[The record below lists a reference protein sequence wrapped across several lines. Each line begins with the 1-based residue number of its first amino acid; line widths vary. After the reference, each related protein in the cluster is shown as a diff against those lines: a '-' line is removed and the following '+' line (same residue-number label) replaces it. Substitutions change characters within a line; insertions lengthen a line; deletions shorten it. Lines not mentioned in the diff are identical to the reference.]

1 MLDVLASKLDG
12 LHHEDTGSLSTKKWP
27 ASNLPR
33 GRGVCRLYCWNHVK
47 GKNLENQMDIMLRSC
62 CWEHVGES
70 HVLGASAGLVGRVA
84 RTTCEFPVQTQD
96 GDEDLDIA
104 GSLSTQLAGKSEEM
118 MRSCP
123 AIGVRFNALEPKPI
137 HSRIE

>member
-27 ASNLPR
+27 ASN
-33 GRGVCRLYCWNHVK
+33 
-47 GKNLENQMDIMLRSC
+47 QMDIMLCSC